1 MTKLKRKLLRLR
13 RQLLK
18 KIKEQTLLKSR
29 KDKKIVLK
37 ELNVLAETYWIL
49 LRHQLKKLN
58 QQKENQQKLQ
68 LKVKQQLQ
76 FKKKESVLKKIAIQI
91 RTKTAIKETIQIKII
106 KTITIQIN
114 KIVVLNMKTNQLKK
128 KPQTTRMI

>member
-76 FKKKESVLKKIAIQI
+76 FKKKESVLKKSA
-91 RTKTAIKETIQIKII
+91 
-106 KTITIQIN
+106 IQIN
-114 KIVVLNMKTNQLKK
+114 KIVVLNMKTNKLKK